1 MRGKKSMEL
10 IWGKIWKRVVKKNR
24 WKKPGKTLY
33 IRVLV
38 KNDEK
43 KLKKA
48 NVQYSQIGM
57 PLVQMYSFFRCVFPQ
72 VLTLVTRQ

>member
-10 IWGKIWKRVVKKNR
+10 IWGKIWKGWSKKNR

-48 NVQYSQIGM
+48 NV
-57 PLVQMYSFFRCVFPQ
+57 
-72 VLTLVTRQ
+72 